1 MGLLPDF
8 GQGGPLGQIIGPL
21 LQLLAL
27 AVLVRALLSWF
38 IRDPYNPIVQI
49 LNAIT
54 EPILQPLRQ
63 IIPRMGMMDLS
74 PLVAIIVL
82 QVIASM
88 VLSSGI

>member
-21 LQLLAL
+21 IQLLAL
-27 AVLVRALLSWF
+27 AILVRALLSWF

-74 PLVAIIVL
+74 PLVGIIVL
-82 QVIASM
+82 QVIAS
-88 VLSSGI
+88 LILNSGI